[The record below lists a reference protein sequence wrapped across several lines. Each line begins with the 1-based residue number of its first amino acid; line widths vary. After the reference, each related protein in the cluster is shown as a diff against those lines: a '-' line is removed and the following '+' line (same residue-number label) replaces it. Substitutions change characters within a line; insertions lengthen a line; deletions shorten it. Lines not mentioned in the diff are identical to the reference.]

1 MAEPSPELALAAICR
16 ELVRLGRRFALV
28 GGLAVSVRAEVRFTR
43 DVDIV
48 VPVTDDAEAESLTYE
63 LRLAGYSAVASVEHE
78 TRHRLST
85 VRLMSPSGV
94 KVDLLFASSGIE
106 AEIVDGAT
114 PVDLEGAGSVPVA
127 NAEELLA
134 MKVLSMTATR
144 LQDRIDAQ
152 HLLQFTPKLDISRVR
167 AHLARIT
174 DRGYAR
180 EQDLE
185 AKLALVLHDVGYSNL
200 RGAREGGVSG

>member
-1 MAEPSPELALAAICR
+1 MAEPAPELALAAICG

-48 VPVTDDAEAESLTYE
+48 VLVADDPDAESLTYE
-63 LRLAGYSAVASVEHE
+63 LRTAGYSAVASVEHE

-94 KVDLLFASSGIE
+94 KVDLLFGSSGIE
-106 AEIVDGAT
+106 TEIVDRATSIDFGGVGA
-114 PVDLEGAGSVPVA
+114 VPVA
-127 NAEELLA
+127 SAEELLA
-134 MKVLSMTATR
+134 MKVLSMTDVR

-152 HLLQFTPKLDISRVR
+152 RLLQFTPALDLSLVR
-167 AHLARIT
+167 GHLARIT
-174 DRGYAR
+174 ARGYAR

-185 AKLALVLHDVGYSNL
+185 AKLALVLRDVGRL
-200 RGAREGGVSG
+200 GG

>member
-1 MAEPSPELALAAICR
+1 MAEPAPELALADVCR
-16 ELVRLGRRFALV
+16 ELVLCGRRFALV

-43 DVDIV
+43 DVDLV
-48 VPVTDDAEAESLTYE
+48 VLVADDAEAESLICE
-63 LRLAGYSAVASVEHE
+63 LRSAGYSAVASVEHE

-106 AEIVDGAT
+106 KEIVDRAT
-114 PVDLEGAGSVPVA
+114 PIDLGSAGNIPVA

-134 MKVLSMTATR
+134 MKILSMTDTR

-152 HLLQFTPKLDISRVR
+152 RLLQFTPDLDLSVVR
-167 AHLARIT
+167 EHLDRIT
-174 DRGYAR
+174 ERGYAR
-180 EQDLE
+180 EQDLP
-185 AKLALVLHDVGYSNL
+185 AKLASVLRAVG
-200 RGAREGGVSG
+200 RGS

>member
-1 MAEPSPELALAAICR
+1 MAEPAPELALAAICG

-48 VPVTDDAEAESLTYE
+48 VLVADDPDAESLTYQ
-63 LRLAGYSAVASVEHE
+63 LRTAGYSAVASVEHE

-94 KVDLLFASSGIE
+94 KVDLLFARSGIE
-106 AEIVDGAT
+106 TEIVDRATSIDFGGVGA
-114 PVDLEGAGSVPVA
+114 VPVA
-127 NAEELLA
+127 SAEELLA
-134 MKVLSMTATR
+134 MKVLSMTDVR

-152 HLLQFTPKLDISRVR
+152 RLLQFTPALDLSLVR
-167 AHLARIT
+167 GHLARIT
-174 DRGYAR
+174 ARGYAR

-185 AKLALVLHDVGYSNL
+185 AKLALVLRDVGRL
-200 RGAREGGVSG
+200 GG

>member
-1 MAEPSPELALAAICR
+1 MAEPAPELALAAICG

-48 VPVTDDAEAESLTYE
+48 VLVADDPDAESLTYE
-63 LRLAGYSAVASVEHE
+63 LRTAGYSAVASVEHE

-106 AEIVDGAT
+106 TEIVDRATSIDFGGVGA
-114 PVDLEGAGSVPVA
+114 VPVA
-127 NAEELLA
+127 SAEELLA
-134 MKVLSMTATR
+134 MKVLSMTDVR

-152 HLLQFTPKLDISRVR
+152 RLLQFTPALDLSLVR
-167 AHLARIT
+167 GHLARIT
-174 DRGYAR
+174 ARGYAR

-185 AKLALVLHDVGYSNL
+185 AKLALVLRDVGRL
-200 RGAREGGVSG
+200 GG